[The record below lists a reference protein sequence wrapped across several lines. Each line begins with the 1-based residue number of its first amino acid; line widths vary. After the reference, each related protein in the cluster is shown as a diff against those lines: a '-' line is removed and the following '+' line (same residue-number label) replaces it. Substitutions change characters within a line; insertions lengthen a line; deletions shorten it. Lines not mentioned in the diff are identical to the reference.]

1 MEIRG
6 KYFILNGKQEPA
18 EVFQQLSAIEGPTLY
33 EVFRIINGIPLFV
46 EDHILR
52 FENSAGLAGLVLP
65 YTRDDIFRHVTILIR
80 ANRFRNANI
89 KLIACYPSG
98 KPPCYAAYFVEH
110 QYPKPSEFRLG
121 VDTIT
126 LRAVRQNPNAKIFHT
141 ALREETNKLKR
152 NLNVYEVL
160 LVDNNGNITEGSR
173 SNFFCIRGN
182 QVITPPVHEVLPGVT
197 RKYVLQA
204 CHNLKCPVSE
214 TSVPAGDLPSMEAL
228 FLTGTS
234 RKILPI
240 RKVDGGSFSVSH
252 PMMRALMEEFGRIVD
267 DYLSRHDKL

>member
-6 KYFILNGKQEPA
+6 KYFILNAKQEPA
-18 EVFQQLSAIEGPTLY
+18 EAFQLLPAEEGQTLY
-33 EVFRIINGIPLFV
+33 EVFRIIDGVPLFV
-46 EDHILR
+46 EDHISR
-52 FENSAGLAGLVLP
+52 FENSALLAGLVLP
-65 YTRDDIFRHVTILIR
+65 FPKEEIRRHVTNLIH

-89 KLIACYPSG
+89 KLIACYPPG
-98 KPPCYAAYFVEH
+98 KPAWYAAYFVEH

-141 ALREETNKLKR
+141 ALREETNELKTR
-152 NLNVYEVL
+152 LNLYEVL
-160 LVDNNGNITEGSR
+160 LVDNNGNVTEGSR
-173 SNFFCIRGN
+173 SNFFCIRDN

-204 CHNLKCPVSE
+204 CQNLEFPVTETSIPVS
-214 TSVPAGDLPSMEAL
+214 SLPSMDAL

-234 RKILPI
+234 RRILPI
-240 RKVDGGSFSVSH
+240 RKADNLSFSVSH

-267 DYLSRHDKL
+267 DYLSRHNRP